1 MNTLVPLLV
10 MTLLIGLLSGSV
22 IWIVG
27 KLRLG
32 LEVRSFG
39 SAFIAGILI
48 AFVAGVITLLLGLAG
63 FMDSGGLVGGIV
75 HLIIAAI
82 VIAFVAGVITLLL
95 GLAGIEFGGGLV
107 GGIVHLI
114 IAAIVLMISD
124 RFLSG
129 LKVAGF
135 GGALVASIAI
145 GAVYWLGGLLLGAV
159 I

>member
-1 MNTLVPLLV
+1 MNTLVPLLIATV
-10 MTLLIGLLSGSV
+10 VIGLISGFV

-32 LEVRSFG
+32 LEVNGFG
-39 SAFIAGILI
+39 SAF
-48 AFVAGVITLLLGLAG
+48 LAG
-63 FMDSGGLVGGIV
+63 
-75 HLIIAAI
+75 I
-82 VIAFVAGVITLLL
+82 VIAFLAGFITLLL

-107 GGIVHLI
+107 GGLVHLI
-114 IAAIVLMISD
+114 ISAIVLLISG
-124 RFLSG
+124 RLLSG
-129 LKVAGF
+129 LRVAGF

>member
-1 MNTLVPLLV
+1 MNTLVPLLIV
-10 MTLLIGLLSGSV
+10 TVVIGLISGFV

-32 LEVRSFG
+32 LEVNGFG
-39 SAFIAGILI
+39 SAF
-48 AFVAGVITLLLGLAG
+48 LAG
-63 FMDSGGLVGGIV
+63 
-75 HLIIAAI
+75 I
-82 VIAFVAGVITLLL
+82 VIAFLAGFITLLL

-107 GGIVHLI
+107 GGLVHLI
-114 IAAIVLMISD
+114 ISAIVLLISG
-124 RFLSG
+124 RLLSG
-129 LKVAGF
+129 LRVAGF